1 MDFFFNDIL
10 INPMLNILVM
20 LYSIL
25 FSNFGLSLIVFTV
38 LVRMLMMPL
47 QIRQT
52 KQMKRMTELQPQ
64 MRDIQRRYEKDP
76 RRKQQETMRL
86 YREAGV
92 NPIGCL
98 GPFVIQLPIWIG
110 LYQAILKS
118 LGTNPDDL
126 IGLSQRIYSWNPF
139 ADSIVPLN
147 SSFLWLDLANPDPT
161 GIILPILVGAST
173 WAQQKVATPPN
184 PDPRQAQTAQMM
196 LWMFP
201 IMLAFISLSFPSGLA
216 LYWVISNVIGV
227 VIQVSMTRDVTP
239 LIPGFIKSPPFRSA
253 PVPEA
258 TPPQAVENI
267 EPAKE
272 IESDGTIDKV
282 RKNRRRG
289 NRSSP
294 ERARR
299 KAGRSRNRNYKPR

>member
-1 MDFFFNDIL
+1 VGFFFNEIL
-10 INPMLNILVM
+10 VNPMLNVLVM

-239 LIPGFIKSPPFRSA
+239 LIPGFIKSPPFRRA

-258 TPPQAVENI
+258 TPSQPVENI